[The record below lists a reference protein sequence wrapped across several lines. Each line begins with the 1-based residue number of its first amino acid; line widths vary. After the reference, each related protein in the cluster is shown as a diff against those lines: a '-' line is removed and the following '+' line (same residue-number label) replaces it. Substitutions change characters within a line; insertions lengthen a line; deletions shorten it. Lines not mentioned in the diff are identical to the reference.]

1 MTLVVGKAKWA
12 SVITPNTKFEP
23 VYTVNL
29 IVDDSTRDLLIGL
42 NLTPIKGETNEFR
55 FKRTAV
61 YKDGS
66 SAAKPNCVDASNI
79 PFTGMIG
86 NGSEVIVDF
95 EAKVWTY
102 AGKTGTKAL
111 LGGVQVIDLIPYG
124 TPENNFET
132 HEGFAASAADEEV
145 EIAEEK
151 VAAAEAAGA

>member
-12 SVITPNTKFEP
+12 AVITPNTKFEP

-29 IVDDSTRDLLIGL
+29 VVDDETRDLLIAL

-66 SAAKPNCVDASNI
+66 AAAKPNCVDATNM

-86 NGSEVIVDF
+86 NGSEVVVDF

-111 LGGVQVIDLIPYG
+111 LGGVQVLDLIPYG
-124 TPENNFET
+124 TPENNFGT
-132 HEGFAASAADEEV
+132 HEGFTASAA
-145 EIAEEK
+145 AEEL
-151 VAAAEAAGA
+151 VGEEEAA